1 MPRITVRTF
10 RELLKRRLVK
20 GLGLIVL
27 IVISLSMV
35 IFFAI
40 PPGAPVQTEVAGLN
54 DPVVK
59 VGDVVLTEGDL
70 QRLINLQTQDNPPAE
85 YGALLQLRY
94 QLARSFAEAMAFTLE
109 LEKQGY
115 TASEAEIEAA
125 REQFI
130 KARLDQLRA
139 QLLPEG
145 KGDDRALDKALRERG
160 SSLRRVREQLL
171 AETPEF
177 LFRLQ
182 VVQDKFRKSAQQKYN
197 PTDEQLR
204 LMFEQVY
211 PARIF
216 VSIEKHK
223 DKAQARIQAAYNAL
237 KAGKPFAEVVKQY
250 SDDPEFIKKQGGR
263 LPGSGYYE
271 IQEQLSNLFGAEV
284 ATRVLAFKPNKD
296 YTEPLQ
302 DKEKKGYYIYAIAE
316 RKMQPPEDFEKN
328 KEGYRQAFINMRLG
342 REDARIRIA
351 ARQNF
356 KPQIVD
362 PILAQY
368 EKVDQLFL
376 TNAPVPQRI
385 KVYKEVSE
393 ALAPIVAS
401 ANPNVRL
408 AQWLQINVLNSLVNL
423 YKQVKDKQN
432 EKKYREQLNAA
443 INRFF
448 NEGGEDL
455 TIRLLRAQLLIEA
468 GKKQSAL
475 NDLEVAE
482 GLVARPSEFPY
493 LFQVAQLYEQ
503 AGRKDKAQQLT
514 KRAEDM
520 RRELQRQQ
528 EEMIRRQI
536 EAFRKQQEEERKK
549 QQAAQKQ
556 PRQPNQAPSQ
566 GAPQTNQLPAGQQGA
581 TQPNQPTAE
590 QPGAQRKTSASP
602 AKNPV
607 PAQPQPNRSAN
618 PAPAGQ

>member
-1 MPRITVRTF
+1 MAGITVRTF

-40 PPGAPVQTEVAGLN
+40 PPGAPVQTEIGGLN

-94 QLARSFAEAMAFTLE
+94 QLARSFGEAMAFTLE

-115 TASEAEIEAA
+115 TASNAELEAA

-130 KARLDQLRA
+130 KTRLDQLRA

-145 KGDDRALDKALRERG
+145 KGDDRDLDKALRERG
-160 SSLRRVREQLL
+160 SSLRRIREQLL

-216 VSIEKHK
+216 VSVEKHK

-250 SDDPEFIKKQGGR
+250 SDDPEPIKKQGGR

-316 RKMQPPEDFEKN
+316 RKMEPPEDFEKN

-342 REDARIRIA
+342 REDTRIRTA

-368 EKVDQLFL
+368 EKIDQLFL
-376 TNAPVPQRI
+376 TNAPVPQQI

-408 AQWLQINVLNSLVNL
+408 AQWLQINALNSLVNL

-432 EKKYREQLNAA
+432 EKKYREQLTAA
-443 INRFF
+443 VNRFF

-455 TIRLLRAQLLIEA
+455 TIRLLRAQLLIDA
-468 GKKQSAL
+468 GQKQNAL
-475 NDLEVAE
+475 NDLEIAE
-482 GLVARPSEFPY
+482 GLAARPTEFPY
-493 LFQVAQLYEQ
+493 MFQIAQLYER

-536 EAFRKQQEEERKK
+536 EAFRKQQEEEQKK
-549 QQAAQKQ
+549 QQATQKQ
-556 PRQPNQAPSQ
+556 QTQPNQAPPQ
-566 GAPQTNQLPAGQQGA
+566 GAPQT
-581 TQPNQPTAE
+581 
-590 QPGAQRKTSASP
+590 
-602 AKNPV
+602 
-607 PAQPQPNRSAN
+607 
-618 PAPAGQ
+618 